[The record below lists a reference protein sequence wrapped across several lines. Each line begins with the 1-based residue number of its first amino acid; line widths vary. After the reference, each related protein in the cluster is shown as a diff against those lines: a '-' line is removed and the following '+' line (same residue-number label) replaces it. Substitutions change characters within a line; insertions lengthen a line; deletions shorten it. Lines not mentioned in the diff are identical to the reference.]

1 MSDQGKVY
9 KRRPADDGGE
19 YLLMPRDDDSPEIP
33 VPPGEPVRL
42 VMPMLDLPE
51 RAPKADDSGDDSAEV
66 EAMVDAFFAS
76 LNKTTI

>member
-1 MSDQGKVY
+1 MSDKGKVY
-9 KRRPADDGGE
+9 QRRPADDGGE

-42 VMPMLDLPE
+42 VMPMLDRTE
-51 RAPKADDSGDDSAEV
+51 RAPKVENSAEV

-76 LNKTTI
+76 LNKAAI